1 MNEES
6 SRQVAER
13 IAKAKDELLSA
24 LRVAESNGGS
34 KSLINSLNAL
44 CGKAEILQNKPI
56 K

>member
-1 MNEES
+1 MTEEQ

-13 IAKAKDELLSA
+13 IGKAKDELLSA
-24 LRVAESNGGS
+24 LRIAERNRAS

-44 CGKAEILQNKPI
+44 CGKAESLQNKEI